1 MQENNLSRNL
11 NMMKAGVC
19 ILLFGLI
26 PLYHVSAEEQT
37 LVSQLTPSMA
47 PSGDQRTVAPAAVKT
62 EDVFT
67 LEECIFIALKKNP
80 HLAAAE
86 NTVNV
91 FESRVGQAQS
101 NYYPQLNA
109 TGAYD
114 RIKSLP
120 RTSSTILGT
129 RAYDSYTGSV
139 NLSQLLLDFGKT
151 SSQVDISKY
160 NLQASRSD
168 LDSTTDDIIFS
179 VKQAYYGLLQAQR
192 NRELAVELVKQAE
205 AHQEQAKGFYEVGT
219 RAKFDVL
226 RADVDLSNA
235 KLALIR
241 AENARKVALV
251 VLKNAM
257 GVPEA
262 LDRPVED
269 SLSYKKYQVT
279 FDEALARA
287 YENRPDLRALIARR
301 QAAEESIN
309 FAKKGYYP
317 VVSGNASYNWG
328 GQDFPLDE
336 GWTVGA
342 MLTFPLFN
350 GFLTMN
356 QVAEARSNLYI
367 LRANEESTKQQIL
380 LDVQQAYLSLQE
392 AEESIATADLAV
404 KQAQENLD
412 LANGRYAAGVGS
424 PIETTDAL
432 TSYANAQVSY
442 NAALYNYKLAQATIE
457 KAMGVR

>member
-1 MQENNLSRNL
+1 MQANVRSRNWKIFITWMCAVWL
-11 NMMKAGVC
+11 VTTPVYY
-19 ILLFGLI
+19 L
-26 PLYHVSAEEQT
+26 SAEEQI
-37 LVSQLTPSMA
+37 LVTQGTPSTGQA
-47 PSGDQRTVAPAAVKT
+47 ESHASTIPSAATK
-62 EDVFT
+62 EDTFT
-67 LEECIFIALKKNP
+67 LAECIFIALKKNP
-80 HLAAAE
+80 SLTAAE

-91 FESRVGQAQS
+91 FQSRVGQAQS

-109 TGAYD
+109 AGAYD
-114 RIKSLP
+114 KINSLS
-120 RTSSTILGT
+120 RASSPVLGT
-129 RAYDSYTGSV
+129 QTYDYYTGSV
-139 NLSQLLLDFGKT
+139 TLSQLLLDFGKT

-179 VKQAYYGLLQAQR
+179 VKQAYYGILQAQR
-192 NRELAVELVKQAE
+192 NKELAVELVKQAQV
-205 AHQEQAKGFYEVGT
+205 HRDQAKGFYEVGT
-219 RAKFDVL
+219 RAKIDVL
-226 RADVDLSNA
+226 RADVDLSNS

-257 GVPEA
+257 GVPDA
-262 LDRPVED
+262 KDRPVED
-269 SLSYKKYQVT
+269 NLSYQKYQVT

-287 YENRPDLRALIARR
+287 NENRPDLKALAARR
-301 QAAEESIN
+301 QAAEENIN

-317 VVSGNASYNWG
+317 VLSGNASYNWG

-336 GWTVGA
+336 GWTIGA
-342 MLTFPLFN
+342 AVTIPLFN

-356 QVAEARSNLYI
+356 QVAEARSNLYV
-367 LRANEESTKQQIL
+367 LKANEESTRQQIL

-392 AEESIATADLAV
+392 AEESIAAADLAV
-404 KQAQENLD
+404 KQNQENLD

-424 PIETTDAL
+424 PIEITDAL